1 MSDGG
6 QPDDDNDLD
15 EDRELHEL
23 HDRHDRKELRQ
34 RYYGLLQELRVVL
47 PGVQVLVAFL
57 LTVPFAQRF
66 PELDDRGRFAYGVSL
81 LASLLSVICLLT
93 PTVYHR
99 MAKRTE
105 RTARLRWGIRM
116 TITGQWL
123 IAVAL
128 VSGLWCV
135 SRLVF
140 GFRAAWVLT
149 APVAVA
155 IVTLWLLLPK
165 ISGDGPDR
173 PGAPRPGRPTG
184 APVSS
189 D

>member
-1 MSDGG
+1 MSDEGR
-6 QPDDDNDLD
+6 PDDDWDD
-15 EDRELHEL
+15 EDRDLHEL
-23 HDRHDRKELRQ
+23 DDRTHRKELRQ

-57 LTVPFAQRF
+57 LTVPFSQRF
-66 PELDDRGRFAYGVSL
+66 PELDDWGRRAYGVSL
-81 LASLLSVICLLT
+81 IASMLSVICLLT

-99 MAKRTE
+99 VARRTE

-116 TITGQWL
+116 TIAGQWL

-140 GFRAAWVLT
+140 GFRAAWVMTTPIAL
-149 APVAVA
+149 A
-155 IVTLWLLLPK
+155 IVACWLLLPK
-165 ISGDGPDR
+165 LSGSDPDTRPDR
-173 PGAPRPGRPTG
+173 HEA
-184 APVSS
+184 
-189 D
+189 

>member
-1 MSDGG
+1 MSDDGR
-6 QPDDDNDLD
+6 DDDDWEDDRDLN
-15 EDRELHEL
+15 EL
-23 HDRHDRKELRQ
+23 HDRTDRTELRQ

-47 PGVQVLVAFL
+47 PGVQVLVGFL

-66 PELDDRGRFAYGVSL
+66 PELDDWGRLAYGVSL
-81 LASLLSVICLLT
+81 IASLLSVICLLT

-99 MAKRTE
+99 MARRTE

-116 TITGQWL
+116 TIAGQWL

-140 GFRAAWVLT
+140 GFQAAWVMST
-149 APVAVA
+149 SIAVA
-155 IVTLWLLLPK
+155 IIACWLLLPK
-165 ISGDGPDR
+165 LSGTDPDARPDGRD
-173 PGAPRPGRPTG
+173 A
-184 APVSS
+184 
-189 D
+189 

>member
-1 MSDGG
+1 MSDDDR
-6 QPDDDNDLD
+6 DDDEAAD
-15 EDRELHEL
+15 DRDLHEL
-23 HDRHDRKELRQ
+23 DDRADRNELRQ

-66 PELDDRGRFAYGVSL
+66 PELDDWGRFAYGLSL
-81 LASLLSVICLLT
+81 IASMLSVICLLT

-116 TITGQWL
+116 TIAGQWL

-128 VSGLWCV
+128 VSALWCV

-140 GFRAAWVLT
+140 GLRAAWVMAT
-149 APVAVA
+149 PVALA
-155 IVTLWLLLPK
+155 IVACWLLLPML
-165 ISGDGPDR
+165 SGSKPDSRPDR
-173 PGAPRPGRPTG
+173 PEA
-184 APVSS
+184 
-189 D
+189 

>member
-1 MSDGG
+1 MRSIGNLTFAVVRAG
-6 QPDDDNDLD
+6 QNRPNERRRSGRRRLGRDDRDLD
-15 EDRELHEL
+15 ELTTAR
-23 HDRHDRKELRQ
+23 DRKELRQ

-66 PELDDRGRFAYGVSL
+66 PELDDWGRRAYGVSL
-81 LASLLSVICLLT
+81 IASMLSVICLLT

-99 MAKRTE
+99 VARRTE

-116 TITGQWL
+116 TIAGQWL

-140 GFRAAWVLT
+140 GFRA
-149 APVAVA
+149 
-155 IVTLWLLLPK
+155 
-165 ISGDGPDR
+165 
-173 PGAPRPGRPTG
+173 PG
-184 APVSS
+184 
-189 D
+189 